1 MTEKTY
7 IFPRLEGG
15 LIGLP
20 PDLDVEG
27 VFNKDYAD
35 SDISDPAVLSRQ
47 LNAQYGMSSQAKRE
61 SVFYRLNEL
70 IAEQDAIHDDHGDA
84 LARLAASLGTK
95 LATTQT
101 AQHPSNIQSARIDAR
116 QKARLACTAA
126 LAAGYKP

>member
-15 LIGLP
+15 LVGLP

-47 LNAQYGMSSQAKRE
+47 INAQYGMSSQAKRE

-70 IAEQDAIHDDHGDA
+70 IAEHDAVHADHGDA
-84 LARLAASLGTK
+84 LAKLAASLGTK
-95 LATTQT
+95 LAATENDRP
-101 AQHPSNIQSARIDAR
+101 ANIQSARIEAR